1 MNKCGIYLITNNI
14 NGKKYIGQSRNLIK
28 RWGQHKTESRR
39 DNPNLIVDKAIKK
52 YGIDNF
58 SFEILFECPLNMLDD
73 WETDMIR
80 LYDSMRPRGYNCVDK
95 CNGVSEKG
103 RKILRKRMKENNPM
117 KNPEVVDK
125 VKNKLKGTH
134 HNRVTEYQIEVT
146 KKRMKENNPMKNPEV
161 AKKVSMKITGRK
173 QDKERVIRNSKHTNI
188 LQFSKDGKFI
198 KKWDLVSDI
207 TKELGVDHCCIYA
220 VLNGKQ
226 KTAGGYIWRCI

>member
-1 MNKCGIYLITNNI
+1 MNKIGIYLITNNV

-28 RWGQHKTESRR
+28 RWNQHKTESRK
-39 DNPNLIVDKAIKK
+39 DNPKMIVDKAIKK

-58 SFEILFECPLNMLDD
+58 SFEILFECPLDMLDD

-80 LYDSMRPRGYNCVDK
+80 LYDSVRPRGYNCVDK
-95 CNGVSEKG
+95 CRGVSEKEIE
-103 RKILRKRMKENNPM
+103 KLSNRMKENNPM
-117 KNPEVVDK
+117 KDPDVVDK
-125 VKNKLKGTH
+125 VRNKLKGTH

-161 AKKVSMKITGRK
+161 IKKVSMKMTGK
-173 QDKERVIRNSKHTNI
+173 KLDKERVIRNSKYTNI

-207 TKELGVDHCCIYA
+207 EKELHIDYCCIYA